1 MATLVK
7 NHMSHQQHEY
17 TLYEHADMRSSG
29 LAFGEGPFC
38 HAVTYALQPHYAG
51 WKMAIAASAFI
62 ILQLFG
68 KDLF

>member
-17 TLYEHADMRSSG
+17 TLYEHADMRSSD

-51 WKMAIAASAFI
+51 
-62 ILQLFG
+62 
-68 KDLF
+68 